1 MTPNVKNVVIDGLIF
16 AGKTTAISNLK
27 ARLLS
32 STDTTYNFF
41 EEPVESWM
49 NEGWLKKYYSN
60 ISKFASSFQIRI
72 ILSHIQQKNEIEKI
86 NVEQK
91 STNIVN
97 ICERSAITTL
107 NVFSK
112 MLVADGVLDEIEF
125 KLHEQMIEMFKYKKP
140 DVLIYL
146 NIDPEI
152 ALLRNLKRMRN
163 GESNIQIEYLRK
175 LNQAYLQELG
185 NLAENIIVI
194 DGTLDEAVIVD
205 KIMSHLLQ
213 NMSH

>member
-27 ARLLS
+27 ARLS
-32 STDTTYNFF
+32 SFKKSDTTYNFF

-49 NEGWLKKYYSN
+49 NEGWLEKYYSN

-72 ILSHIQQKNEIEKI
+72 ILSHIQQKNEIEEI
-86 NVEQK
+86 NHAQE

-112 MLVADGVLDEIEF
+112 MLVADGVLDEIEL

-140 DVLIYL
+140 DVLVYL

-152 ALLRNLKRMRN
+152 ALQRNLKRMRN

-175 LNQAYLQELG
+175 LNQAYLRELG

-194 DGTLDEAVIVD
+194 DGTLDETIIVE
-205 KIMSHLLQ
+205 KIMKHLF
-213 NMSH
+213 

>member
-1 MTPNVKNVVIDGLIF
+1 MTPNIKNVVIDGLIF

-27 ARLLS
+27 ARLS
-32 STDTTYNFF
+32 SFKSVDTTFNFF
-41 EEPVESWM
+41 EEPVESWI
-49 NEGWLKKYYSN
+49 NEGWLEKYYSN

-72 ILSHIQQKNEIEKI
+72 IMSHIQQKNEIEEI
-86 NVEQK
+86 NRSQESK
-91 STNIVN
+91 NIVN

-112 MLVADGVLDEIEF
+112 MLVVDGVLDEIEF

-140 DVLIYL
+140 DMLIYL

-152 ALLRNLKRMRN
+152 ALRRNLKRMRN

-175 LNQAYLQELG
+175 LNQAYLNELE

-194 DGTLDEAVIVD
+194 DGTLDEAEIVD
-205 KIMSHLLQ
+205 KIMKHLV
-213 NMSH
+213 

>member
-1 MTPNVKNVVIDGLIF
+1 MIPNVKNVVIDGLIF

-27 ARLLS
+27 ARLPS
-32 STDTTYNFF
+32 SKDTTFNFF
-41 EEPVESWM
+41 EEPVDSWM
-49 NEGWLKKYYSN
+49 NEGWLDKYYSN

-86 NVEQK
+86 NAGQK
-91 STNIVN
+91 SENIVN

-112 MLVADGVLDEIEF
+112 MLVADGVLDDIEF

-140 DVLIYL
+140 DVLVYL

-152 ALLRNLKRMRN
+152 ALQRNLKRMRN

-194 DGTLDEAVIVD
+194 DGTLDETEIVD
-205 KIMSHLLQ
+205 KIMKHLV
-213 NMSH
+213 

>member
-1 MTPNVKNVVIDGLIF
+1 MNPNIKNVVIDGLIF

-32 STDTTYNFF
+32 SGDTTFNFF
-41 EEPVESWM
+41 EEPVESWI
-49 NEGWLKKYYSN
+49 NEGWLEKYYSN

-72 ILSHIQQKNEIEKI
+72 IMSHIQQKNEIEEI
-86 NVEQK
+86 NRGQESK
-91 STNIVN
+91 NIVN

-112 MLVADGVLDEIEF
+112 MLVADGFLDEIEF

-140 DVLIYL
+140 DMLIYL

-152 ALLRNLKRMRN
+152 ALRRNLKRMRN

-175 LNQAYLQELG
+175 LNQAYLNELG

-194 DGTLDEAVIVD
+194 DGTLDEVDIVD
-205 KIMSHLLQ
+205 KIMKHLV
-213 NMSH
+213 

>member
-27 ARLLS
+27 ARLS
-32 STDTTYNFF
+32 SFKSVDTTFNFF

-49 NEGWLKKYYSN
+49 NEGWLEKYYSN

-72 ILSHIQQKNEIEKI
+72 ILSHIKQKNEIEEI
-86 NVEQK
+86 NRGQESK
-91 STNIVN
+91 NIVN
-97 ICERSAITTL
+97 ISERSAITTL

-140 DVLIYL
+140 DTLIYL

-152 ALLRNLKRMRN
+152 ALRRNLKRMRN

-194 DGTLDEAVIVD
+194 DGTLDEAEIVD
-205 KIMSHLLQ
+205 KIMKHLV
-213 NMSH
+213 

>member
-1 MTPNVKNVVIDGLIF
+1 MIPNVKNVVIDGLIF

-41 EEPVESWM
+41 EEPVDSWM
-49 NEGWLKKYYSN
+49 NEGWLEKYYSN
-60 ISKFASSFQIRI
+60 ISKFASSFQMRI
-72 ILSHIQQKNEIEKI
+72 ILSHIQQKYEIEKI

-112 MLVADGVLDEIEF
+112 MLVKDGVLDDIEF

-140 DVLIYL
+140 DMLIYL

-175 LNQAYLQELG
+175 LNQAYLNELG

-194 DGTLDEAVIVD
+194 DGTLDEAEIVE
-205 KIMSHLLQ
+205 KIMKHFV
-213 NMSH
+213 

>member
-1 MTPNVKNVVIDGLIF
+1 MIPNVKNVVIDGLIF

-41 EEPVESWM
+41 EEPVDSWM
-49 NEGWLKKYYSN
+49 NEGWLEKYYSN
-60 ISKFASSFQIRI
+60 ISKFASSFQMRI
-72 ILSHIQQKNEIEKI
+72 ILSHIQQKNKIEEI
-86 NVEQK
+86 NCGQK

-112 MLVADGVLDEIEF
+112 MLVKDGVLDDIEF

-140 DVLIYL
+140 DMLIYL

-152 ALLRNLKRMRN
+152 ALMRNLKRMRN

-175 LNQAYLQELG
+175 LNQAYLNELG

-194 DGTLDEAVIVD
+194 DGTLDEAEIVE
-205 KIMSHLLQ
+205 KIMKHFV
-213 NMSH
+213 

>member
-27 ARLLS
+27 ARLTS
-32 STDTTYNFF
+32 SADTTFNFF

-49 NEGWLKKYYSN
+49 NEGWLEKYYSN

-72 ILSHIQQKNEIEKI
+72 ILSHIKQKNEIEEI
-86 NVEQK
+86 NRGQESK
-91 STNIVN
+91 NIVN
-97 ICERSAITTL
+97 ISERSAITTL

-125 KLHEQMIEMFKYKKP
+125 KLHEQMIEMFNYKKP
-140 DVLIYL
+140 DVLVYL

-152 ALLRNLKRMRN
+152 ALRRNLKRMRN

-194 DGTLDEAVIVD
+194 DGTLDETEIVD
-205 KIMSHLLQ
+205 KIMKHLI
-213 NMSH
+213 

>member
-1 MTPNVKNVVIDGLIF
+1 MSPNVKNVVIDGLIF

-32 STDTTYNFF
+32 SNDTTFNFF

-49 NEGWLKKYYSN
+49 NEGWLEKYYSN

-72 ILSHIQQKNEIEKI
+72 ILSHIKQKNEIEEI
-86 NVEQK
+86 NRGQESK
-91 STNIVN
+91 NIVN
-97 ICERSAITTL
+97 ISERGAITTL

-140 DVLIYL
+140 DILVYL

-152 ALLRNLKRMRN
+152 ALRRNLKRMRN
-163 GESNIQIEYLRK
+163 GESNITIEYLRK
-175 LNQAYLQELG
+175 LNQAYLKELG

-194 DGTLDEAVIVD
+194 DGTLDEAEIVD
-205 KIMSHLLQ
+205 KIMKHLV
-213 NMSH
+213 

>member
-27 ARLLS
+27 ARLS
-32 STDTTYNFF
+32 SFESGDTTFNFF
-41 EEPVESWM
+41 EEPVESWI
-49 NEGWLKKYYSN
+49 NEGWLEKYYSN

-72 ILSHIQQKNEIEKI
+72 IMSHIQQKNEIEKI
-86 NVEQK
+86 NGGQESK
-91 STNIVN
+91 NIVN

-140 DVLIYL
+140 DMLIYL

-152 ALLRNLKRMRN
+152 ALRRNLKRMRN

-175 LNQAYLQELG
+175 LNQAYLNELG

-194 DGTLDEAVIVD
+194 DGTLDEADIID
-205 KIMSHLLQ
+205 KIMKHLV
-213 NMSH
+213 

>member
-27 ARLLS
+27 ARLS
-32 STDTTYNFF
+32 SYQSADTTFNFF

-49 NEGWLKKYYSN
+49 NEGWLEKYYSN

-72 ILSHIQQKNEIEKI
+72 ILSHIQQKNEIEEI
-86 NVEQK
+86 NRGQESK
-91 STNIVN
+91 NIVN
-97 ICERSAITTL
+97 ISERSAITTL

-125 KLHEQMIEMFKYKKP
+125 KLHEQMVEMFKYKKP
-140 DVLIYL
+140 DMLIYL

-152 ALLRNLKRMRN
+152 ALRRNLKRMRN

-175 LNQAYLQELG
+175 LNQAYLQDLG

-194 DGTLDEAVIVD
+194 DGTLDEAEIVD
-205 KIMSHLLQ
+205 KIMKHLV
-213 NMSH
+213 

>member
-49 NEGWLKKYYSN
+49 NEGWLEKYYSN

-72 ILSHIQQKNEIEKI
+72 ILSHIQQKNEIEQI
-86 NVEQK
+86 NAEQK
-91 STNIVN
+91 SVNIVN

-112 MLVADGVLDEIEF
+112 MLVADGVLDEIEL

-140 DVLIYL
+140 DVLVYL

-152 ALLRNLKRMRN
+152 ALQRNLKRMRN

-175 LNQAYLQELG
+175 LNQAYLRELG

-194 DGTLDEAVIVD
+194 DGTLDEVDIVD
-205 KIMSHLLQ
+205 KIMKHLI
-213 NMSH
+213 

>member
-27 ARLLS
+27 ARLS
-32 STDTTYNFF
+32 SFKSVDTTFNFF

-49 NEGWLKKYYSN
+49 NEGWLEKYYSN

-72 ILSHIQQKNEIEKI
+72 ILSHIKQKNEIEEI
-86 NVEQK
+86 NRGQESK
-91 STNIVN
+91 NIVN
-97 ICERSAITTL
+97 ISERSAITTL

-140 DVLIYL
+140 DMLVYL

-152 ALLRNLKRMRN
+152 ALRRNLKRMRN

-194 DGTLDEAVIVD
+194 DGTLDEAEIVD
-205 KIMSHLLQ
+205 KIMKHLV
-213 NMSH
+213 

>member
-1 MTPNVKNVVIDGLIF
+1 MIPNVKNVVIDGLIF

-27 ARLLS
+27 VRLTS
-32 STDTTYNFF
+32 SADTTYNFF
-41 EEPVESWM
+41 EEPVDSWM
-49 NEGWLKKYYSN
+49 NEGWLEKYYSN
-60 ISKFASSFQIRI
+60 ISKFASSFQMRI
-72 ILSHIQQKNEIEKI
+72 ILSHIQQKYEIEKI

-112 MLVADGVLDEIEF
+112 MLVKDGVLDDIEF

-140 DVLIYL
+140 DMLIYL

-152 ALLRNLKRMRN
+152 ALMRNLKRMRN

-175 LNQAYLQELG
+175 LNQAYLNELG

-194 DGTLDEAVIVD
+194 DGTLNETEIVD
-205 KIMSHLLQ
+205 KIIKHLV
-213 NMSH
+213 

>member
-32 STDTTYNFF
+32 SVDTTFNFF
-41 EEPVESWM
+41 EEPVDSWI
-49 NEGWLKKYYSN
+49 NEGWLEKYYSN

-72 ILSHIQQKNEIEKI
+72 IMSHIQQKNEIEEI
-86 NVEQK
+86 NRSQESV
-91 STNIVN
+91 NIVN

-112 MLVADGVLDEIEF
+112 MLVEDGVLDEIEF

-140 DVLIYL
+140 DVLVYL

-152 ALLRNLKRMRN
+152 ALQRNLKRMRN
-163 GESNIQIEYLRK
+163 GESNIKIEYLRK
-175 LNQAYLQELG
+175 LNQAYLQELE
-185 NLAENIIVI
+185 NLAETIIVI
-194 DGTLDEAVIVD
+194 DGTLDEAEIVD
-205 KIMSHLLQ
+205 KIMKHLV
-213 NMSH
+213 

>member
-1 MTPNVKNVVIDGLIF
+1 MIPNIKNVVIDGLIF
-16 AGKTTAISNLK
+16 SGKTTAIRNLNL
-27 ARLLS
+27 RLS
-32 STDTTYNFF
+32 SSSDTTFNFF

-49 NEGWLKKYYSN
+49 NEGWLEKYYSN
-60 ISKFASSFQIRI
+60 IPKFASSFQIRI

-86 NVEQK
+86 NMDQK

-112 MLVADGVLDEIEF
+112 MLVADGVLDEIEL

-152 ALLRNLKRMRN
+152 ALRRNLKRMRN

-175 LNQAYLQELG
+175 LNQAYLNELE
-185 NLAENIIVI
+185 NLAEKIIVI
-194 DGTLDEAVIVD
+194 DGTLDEAIIVE
-205 KIMSHLLQ
+205 KIMKHLI
-213 NMSH
+213 

>member
-1 MTPNVKNVVIDGLIF
+1 MTPKIKNVVIDGLIL

-32 STDTTYNFF
+32 STDTTFNFF
-41 EEPVESWM
+41 EEPVNSWM
-49 NEGWLKKYYSN
+49 NEGWLEKYYSN
-60 ISKFASSFQIRI
+60 ISKFASSFQMRI
-72 ILSHIQQKNEIEKI
+72 ILSHIQQKNEIEEI
-86 NVEQK
+86 NRGQE
-91 STNIVN
+91 SMNIVN
-97 ICERSAITTL
+97 ISERSAITTL

-140 DVLIYL
+140 DILIYL

-175 LNQAYLQELG
+175 LNQAYLCELG
-185 NLAENIIVI
+185 NLAKTIIVI
-194 DGTLDEAVIVD
+194 DGTLDEAEIVD
-205 KIMSHLLQ
+205 KIMKNLV
-213 NMSH
+213 

>member
-1 MTPNVKNVVIDGLIF
+1 MIPNVKNVVIDGLIF
-16 AGKTTAISNLK
+16 SGKTTAIHNLK
-27 ARLLS
+27 ASLS
-32 STDTTYNFF
+32 SSNDTTYNFF

-49 NEGWLKKYYSN
+49 NEGWLEKYYSN

-72 ILSHIQQKNEIEKI
+72 ILSHIQQKNDIERI
-86 NVEQK
+86 NKLQE

-112 MLVADGVLDEIEF
+112 MLLDDGVLDEIEM
-125 KLHEQMIEMFKYKKP
+125 KLHEQMIEMFNYKKP

-152 ALLRNLKRMRN
+152 ALTRNLKRMRN

-175 LNQAYLQELG
+175 LNQAYLNELE

-194 DGTLDEAVIVD
+194 DGTLDEAEIVD
-205 KIMSHLLQ
+205 KIMKHLV
-213 NMSH
+213 

>member
-32 STDTTYNFF
+32 SADTTFNFF

-49 NEGWLKKYYSN
+49 NEGWLEKYYSN

-72 ILSHIQQKNEIEKI
+72 ILSHIQQKNEIEEI
-86 NVEQK
+86 NCGQK

-112 MLVADGVLDEIEF
+112 MLVKDGVLDDIEF

-140 DVLIYL
+140 DMLIYL

-152 ALLRNLKRMRN
+152 ALQRNLKRMRN

-194 DGTLDEAVIVD
+194 DGTLDEDEIVD
-205 KIMSHLLQ
+205 KIMKHLV
-213 NMSH
+213 

>member
-27 ARLLS
+27 ARLS
-32 STDTTYNFF
+32 SFESGDTTFNFF

-49 NEGWLKKYYSN
+49 NEGWLEKYYSN

-72 ILSHIQQKNEIEKI
+72 ILSHIQQKNEIEEI
-86 NVEQK
+86 NRGQESK
-91 STNIVN
+91 NIVN
-97 ICERSAITTL
+97 ISERSAITTL

-140 DVLIYL
+140 DMLIYL

-152 ALLRNLKRMRN
+152 ALRRNLKRMRN
-163 GESNIQIEYLRK
+163 GESNIKIEYLRK

-194 DGTLDEAVIVD
+194 DGTLDEADIVD
-205 KIMSHLLQ
+205 KIMKHLV
-213 NMSH
+213 

>member
-32 STDTTYNFF
+32 SVDTTFNFF
-41 EEPVESWM
+41 EEPVDSWI
-49 NEGWLKKYYSN
+49 NEGWLEKYYSN

-72 ILSHIQQKNEIEKI
+72 IMSHIQQKNEIEEI
-86 NVEQK
+86 NAEQK
-91 STNIVN
+91 SKNIVN

-112 MLVADGVLDEIEF
+112 MLVEDGVLDEIEF

-140 DVLIYL
+140 DVLVYL

-152 ALLRNLKRMRN
+152 ALQRNLKRMRN
-163 GESNIQIEYLRK
+163 GESNIKIEYLRK
-175 LNQAYLQELG
+175 LNQAYLQELE
-185 NLAENIIVI
+185 NLAEMIIVI
-194 DGTLDEAVIVD
+194 DGTLDEAEIVD
-205 KIMSHLLQ
+205 KIMKHLV
-213 NMSH
+213 

>member
-27 ARLLS
+27 TRLS
-32 STDTTYNFF
+32 SSADTTFNFF

-49 NEGWLKKYYSN
+49 NEGWLEKYYSN

-86 NVEQK
+86 NCGQK

-97 ICERSAITTL
+97 ISERSAITTL

-112 MLVADGVLDEIEF
+112 MLISDGVLDEIEF

-140 DVLIYL
+140 DMLIYL

-152 ALLRNLKRMRN
+152 ALRRNLKRMRN
-163 GESNIQIEYLRK
+163 GESNIKIEYLRK
-175 LNQAYLQELG
+175 LNQAYLNELG

-194 DGTLDEAVIVD
+194 DGTLDEAEIVD
-205 KIMSHLLQ
+205 KIMKHLV
-213 NMSH
+213 

>member
-32 STDTTYNFF
+32 SSDTTFNFF

-49 NEGWLKKYYSN
+49 NEGWLEKYYSN

-72 ILSHIQQKNEIEKI
+72 ILSHIQQKNEIEEI
-86 NVEQK
+86 NRGQESK
-91 STNIVN
+91 NIVN
-97 ICERSAITTL
+97 ISERSAITTL

-112 MLVADGVLDEIEF
+112 MLVADGILDEIEF

-140 DVLIYL
+140 DVLVYL

-152 ALLRNLKRMRN
+152 ALRRNLKRMRN

-194 DGTLDEAVIVD
+194 DGTLDETEIVD
-205 KIMSHLLQ
+205 KIMKHLI
-213 NMSH
+213 

>member
-1 MTPNVKNVVIDGLIF
+1 MIPNIKNVVIDGLIF
-16 AGKTTAISNLK
+16 SGKTTAIRNLN
-27 ARLLS
+27 ARLNS
-32 STDTTYNFF
+32 STDTTFNFF

-49 NEGWLKKYYSN
+49 NEGWLEKYYSN

-72 ILSHIQQKNEIEKI
+72 ILSHIQQKNEIEQI
-86 NVEQK
+86 NCGQK

-112 MLVADGVLDEIEF
+112 MLVADGVLDDIEL
-125 KLHEQMIEMFKYKKP
+125 KLHELMIEMFKYKKP
-140 DVLIYL
+140 DILIYL

-152 ALLRNLKRMRN
+152 AILRNLKRMRN

-175 LNQAYLQELG
+175 LNQAYLNELE

-194 DGTLDEAVIVD
+194 DGTLDEEVIVE
-205 KIMSHLLQ
+205 KIMKHLV
-213 NMSH
+213 

>member
-49 NEGWLKKYYSN
+49 NEGWLEKYYSN

-72 ILSHIQQKNEIEKI
+72 ILSHIQQKNEIEQI
-86 NVEQK
+86 NSEQK
-91 STNIVN
+91 SENIVN

-112 MLVADGVLDEIEF
+112 MLVADGVLDEIEL

-140 DVLIYL
+140 DVLVYL

-152 ALLRNLKRMRN
+152 ALQRNLKRMRN

-175 LNQAYLQELG
+175 LNQAYLRELG

-194 DGTLDEAVIVD
+194 DGTLDEDEIVE
-205 KIMSHLLQ
+205 KIMKNLV
-213 NMSH
+213 

>member
-1 MTPNVKNVVIDGLIF
+1 MIPNVKNVVIDGLIF

-32 STDTTYNFF
+32 SMDTTYNFF
-41 EEPVESWM
+41 EEPVDSWM
-49 NEGWLKKYYSN
+49 NEGWLEKYYSN

-72 ILSHIQQKNEIEKI
+72 ILSHIKQKNEIEEI
-86 NVEQK
+86 NCGQK

-112 MLVADGVLDEIEF
+112 MLVKDGVLDDIEF

-140 DVLIYL
+140 DMLIYL

-152 ALLRNLKRMRN
+152 ALQRNLKRMRN

-194 DGTLDEAVIVD
+194 DGTLDEAEIVD
-205 KIMSHLLQ
+205 KIMKHLV
-213 NMSH
+213 

>member
-27 ARLLS
+27 ARLTS
-32 STDTTYNFF
+32 SVDTTYNFF
-41 EEPVESWM
+41 EEPVDSWM
-49 NEGWLKKYYSN
+49 NEGWLEKYYSN

-72 ILSHIQQKNEIEKI
+72 ILSHIQQKNEIEEI
-86 NVEQK
+86 NRGQEAK
-91 STNIVN
+91 NIVN

-112 MLVADGVLDEIEF
+112 MLVKDGVLDDIEF

-140 DVLIYL
+140 DMLIYL

-152 ALLRNLKRMRN
+152 ALMRNLKRMRN

-194 DGTLDEAVIVD
+194 DGTLDEAEIVD
-205 KIMSHLLQ
+205 KIMKHLI
-213 NMSH
+213 